1 MGKLQHSA
9 AVTLCVTLSI
19 FGTVAQAKESYAYAG
34 EQGFSV
40 SFFLIGGQYTIY
52 VNAKR
57 PIKGYSTPSSR
68 SCIFGGNFER
78 VWPTVDSRSLGAGV
92 TISTIVPH
100 KIGPAPLTMPS
111 GLYKIY
117 IASTT
122 DCNWVVSLESTN
134 QNTAGVAPVR
144 MLKAGKAG
152 MEYSETASVRDQVEF
167 YAQYRTE
174 HDIQA
179 PVSGVLQI
187 INGGK
192 VVETYPLNVGL
203 DKASL
208 ANALYIYVQ
217 WEPSDAKYLGKN
229 TARFV
234 VKLGSTE
241 FTSTGDFTLT
251 P

>member
-9 AVTLCVTLSI
+9 AATLCVTLSF
-19 FGTVAQAKESYAYAG
+19 FGCVAQAKESYAYAG
-34 EQGFSV
+34 EQGFST

-57 PIKGYSTPSSR
+57 PVKGYSTPSSR

-78 VWPTVDSRSLGAGV
+78 VWPTVDSMSLGAGV

-100 KIGPAPLTMPS
+100 KIGPAPLTRPP

-117 IASTT
+117 IASLTS
-122 DCNWVVSLESTN
+122 CNWVVSLESTN

-144 MLKAGKAG
+144 MLKAGKGTMDYA
-152 MEYSETASVRDQVEF
+152 ETASVGDQVEF

-174 HDIQA
+174 HDIQV

-187 INGGK
+187 INGGNL
-192 VVETYPLNVGL
+192 VATYPLNVGL

-208 ANALYIYVQ
+208 ANALYVYVQ
-217 WEPSDAKYLGKN
+217 WAPGDAKFAGKN
-229 TARFV
+229 TAKFV
-234 VKLGSTE
+234 IKMGSKE
-241 FTSTGDFTLT
+241 YTSTGDFTLT